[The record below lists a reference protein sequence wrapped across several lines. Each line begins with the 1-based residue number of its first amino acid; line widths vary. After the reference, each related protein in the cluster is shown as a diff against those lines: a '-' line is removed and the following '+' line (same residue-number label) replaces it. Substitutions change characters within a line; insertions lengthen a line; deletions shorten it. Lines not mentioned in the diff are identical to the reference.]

1 MNNLVDLFARKLALK
16 AIKQGGTPGPKGEKG
31 DKGDTGAQG
40 PAGEPGDKGEKGD
53 PGDTIK
59 SITLTK
65 GEGGEITGGTLTLTS
80 GSTLPITIE

>member
-40 PAGEPGDKGEKGD
+40 PAGEPGD
-53 PGDTIK
+53 TIK
-59 SITLTK
+59 SITFTK